1 MQRESPARTSGAAR
15 ESGVGFRAEEGGSRI
30 ARVRYKQPRDSQRSR
45 IYRAEIRAF
54 YGRSA
59 KGMRFESL
67 AALQRFLE
75 RVAADPWFK
84 ARFGA
89 LSAIEIRDGR
99 GIRHASSAYEPDT
112 RRCVFS
118 FPRWARTKPVVLHEL
133 AHAASFRRYG
143 LVAAHGPEFAAVFLE
158 LIERHLGSAARERL
172 RRAFATLNVGY
183 EPAARTK
190 RAA

>member
-1 MQRESPARTSGAAR
+1 M
-15 ESGVGFRAEEGGSRI
+15 
-30 ARVRYKQPRDSQRSR
+30 K
-45 IYRAEIRAF
+45 AF
-54 YGRSA
+54 YGRYA
-59 KGMRFESL
+59 KGMRLESL
-67 AALQRFLE
+67 AALERFLE
-75 RVAADPWFK
+75 RAAADPWFK

-89 LSAIEIRDGR
+89 LAAVEIRDGR
-99 GIRHASSAYEPDT
+99 GIRHASSAYEPET

-158 LIERHLGSAARERL
+158 LVARHLGPAARERL
-172 RRAFATLNVGY
+172 RRAFVVLNVGY
-183 EPAARTK
+183 EAVAGAK

>member
-1 MQRESPARTSGAAR
+1 MK
-15 ESGVGFRAEEGGSRI
+15 
-30 ARVRYKQPRDSQRSR
+30 YKQPRDSQRSR
-45 IYRAEIRAF
+45 IYRAEMRAF
-54 YGRSA
+54 HGRYA

-67 AALQRFLE
+67 PALQRFLE
-75 RVAADPWFK
+75 RAVADPWFK

-89 LSAIEIRDGR
+89 LSAVEICDGR

-158 LIERHLGSAARERL
+158 LVARHLGSAARERL
-172 RRAFATLNVGY
+172 RRAFVTLNVGCQT
-183 EPAARTK
+183 AARAK